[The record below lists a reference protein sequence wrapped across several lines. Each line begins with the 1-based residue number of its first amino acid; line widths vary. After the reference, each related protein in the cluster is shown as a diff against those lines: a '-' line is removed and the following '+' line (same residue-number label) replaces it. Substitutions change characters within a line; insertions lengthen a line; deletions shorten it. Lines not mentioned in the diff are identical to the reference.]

1 VALQEWDCGFTNDCF
16 YSCRDC
22 VLYVVKMMTRVRGRT
37 LPQPGEGV
45 TGPCYD
51 ISLSCCCGGAVG
63 GLYSSFISVGVSQLA
78 ASCCNIPVVDESDDR
93 QLVTGRS

>member
-1 VALQEWDCGFTNDCF
+1 VASQEWDCGFTDDRF

-22 VLYVVKMMTRVRGRT
+22 VLYVAKRMTRVRGRT

-51 ISLSCCCGGAVG
+51 ISLSCCCD
-63 GLYSSFISVGVSQLA
+63 GVSSGRCLSVLHLCRRIA
-78 ASCCNIPVVDESDDR
+78 AGSVMLYHTQS
-93 QLVTGRS
+93 GGG